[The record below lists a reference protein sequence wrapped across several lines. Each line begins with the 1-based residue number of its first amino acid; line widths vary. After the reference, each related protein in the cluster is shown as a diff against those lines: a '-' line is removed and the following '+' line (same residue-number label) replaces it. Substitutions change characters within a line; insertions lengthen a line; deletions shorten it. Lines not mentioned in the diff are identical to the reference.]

1 MLADLLPVSRPE
13 RTVPEVT
20 GRHRLPEDWQPQRV
34 EMLKHPGAAY
44 ALEWSTPTAV
54 GSRLVRITRLDGDL
68 EIFQAIL
75 DEE

>member
-1 MLADLLPVSRPE
+1 MPVARPE
-13 RTVPEVT
+13 RTVVEVT
-20 GRHRLPEDWQPQRV
+20 GRHRLPEDWQPERV
-34 EMLKHPGAAY
+34 ETLNHPGAAY
-44 ALEWSTPTAV
+44 ALGWPTPIAA